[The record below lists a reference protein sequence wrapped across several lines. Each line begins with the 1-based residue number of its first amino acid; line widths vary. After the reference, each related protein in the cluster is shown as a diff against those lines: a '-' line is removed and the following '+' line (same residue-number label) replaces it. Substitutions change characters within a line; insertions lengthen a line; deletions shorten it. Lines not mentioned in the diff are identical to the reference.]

1 MNSMINWLAGE
12 RVINKRIENET
23 RFANINIKMNIKHVE
38 WTRARKYCQY
48 LMCYVCTLH
57 SLNWI
62 NYIQHLSYDWKQTN
76 GIPSQKRYTESN
88 LIHASGMLTIM
99 CICKIIAQHCTYS
112 NFYYLHSFTLF
123 IVVVVVVS
131 FQFSTQFQCDS
142 FFFTIFWEFV
152 FLFESWL
159 NSEHENIK
167 KKNYND
173 NNQTAFHYCP
183 HAWHGTHIVC
193 KPLKLHALSFILT
206 FINVLTT
213 VFVTTTT
220 NKYN

>member
-1 MNSMINWLAGE
+1 ML
-12 RVINKRIENET
+12 
-23 RFANINIKMNIKHVE
+23 
-38 WTRARKYCQY
+38 
-48 LMCYVCTLH
+48 LCTLH

-123 IVVVVVVS
+123 IVVVVVVVVS

-142 FFFTIFWEFV
+142 FFFHYILGICIFFWIMTEQWTWKYQEKKLQRQQPDGIPLLSTRMARYTHRMQTIEITRTVIYFD
-152 FLFESWL
+152 
-159 NSEHENIK
+159 IYK
-167 KKNYND
+167 CAYNRFCHHHHK
-173 NNQTAFHYCP
+173 Q
-183 HAWHGTHIVC
+183 I
-193 KPLKLHALSFILT
+193 
-206 FINVLTT
+206 
-213 VFVTTTT
+213 
-220 NKYN
+220 